1 MAAIDLTRLDKQ
13 IDELA
18 LLVDDPRAFQEELH
32 RLLSFYHR
40 YSHRRHQN
48 RQISFLKNYD
58 LPEKVLSHI
67 EARLKPLSLNE
78 PGRVFELVN
87 QLWQD
92 SYYEARKLASSMLG
106 NLPISYKDQ
115 VLETIEKWLAEPLD
129 HGLSEAVIE
138 NAGLRLQAESPEDW
152 EKLINRLLNVPKV
165 QSKRLGLLALSKLI
179 AASTVDRLPLYFR
192 WVREF
197 LISPDASVDK
207 ALERVVEALAEKSPQ
222 ETAYLLREVL
232 IDSNDSVVGRR
243 MRHYLP
249 FFDEEP
255 QKRILKAIKNQV
267 VLPTSK
273 S

>member
-18 LLVDDPRAFQEELH
+18 LLVDDPRSFQEELH
-32 RLLSFYHR
+32 RLFSFYHR

-67 EARLKPLSLNE
+67 EARLKPLSLNQ
-78 PGRVFELVN
+78 PDRALELAN
-87 QLWQD
+87 HLWQD
-92 SYYEARKLASSMLG
+92 PYYEARELASSMLG
-106 NLPISYKDQ
+106 YLPNSYKDQ

-129 HGLSEAVIE
+129 QSLSEAVIE
-138 NAGLRLQAESPEDW
+138 KAGLRLQTESPEGW
-152 EKLINRLLNVPKV
+152 EALIKRLLEAPKT

-179 AASTVDRLPLYFR
+179 SASTVDHLPLYFR
-192 WVREF
+192 WLREF

-207 ALERVVEALAEKSPQ
+207 ALEGVVEALAEKSPQ
-222 ETAYLLREVL
+222 ETAYLLREVMT
-232 IDSNDSVVGRR
+232 DSNDAAVGRR
-243 MRHYLP
+243 IRHYLP

-255 QKRILKAIKNQV
+255 QRRILKAIKNQV
-267 VLPTSK
+267 VLPYK
-273 S
+273 

>member
-1 MAAIDLTRLDKQ
+1 MAAIDLTRLNKQ

-18 LLVDDPRAFQEELH
+18 LLVEDPRAFIEELH

-58 LPEKVLSHI
+58 MPEKVLSHI
-67 EARLKPLSLNE
+67 EARLKPLSLNQ
-78 PGRVFELVN
+78 PDQVFELVN
-87 QLWQD
+87 QLWLD
-92 SYYEARKLASSMLG
+92 PYYEARELASSMLG

-115 VLETIEKWLAEPLD
+115 VLITIETWLAEPLD
-129 HGLSEAVIE
+129 QSLSEAVLE
-138 NAGLRLQAESPEDW
+138 KAGLRLQAESSEDW
-152 EKLINRLLNVPKV
+152 EKLINRLLEAPKI

-179 AASTVDRLPLYFR
+179 AASTVDRLPLYLR

-222 ETAYLLREVL
+222 ESAYLLREVL
-232 IDSNDSVVGRR
+232 MDSNDAAVGRR

-249 FFDEEP
+249 FFEEEP
-255 QKRILKAIKNQV
+255 QQRILKAIKSQV
-267 VLPTSK
+267 VLPDK
-273 S
+273 